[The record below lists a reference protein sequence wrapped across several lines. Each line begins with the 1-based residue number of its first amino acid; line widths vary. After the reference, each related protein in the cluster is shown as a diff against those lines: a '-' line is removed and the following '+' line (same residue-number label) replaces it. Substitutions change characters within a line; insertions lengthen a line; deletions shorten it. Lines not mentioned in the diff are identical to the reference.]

1 MSADSP
7 ADDTGKNSRPRRYLS
22 DSFYLVL
29 AAAGLLQVPRT
40 VEVSG
45 WFTGICFIGMIVM
58 FTGSIALSNKGRFR
72 PMFNKS
78 RNGTEDSCS

>member
-1 MSADSP
+1 MNSDSP
-7 ADDTGKNSRPRRYLS
+7 ADDTAKNLRPRRYIS
-22 DSFYLVL
+22 DSFYLIL

-58 FTGSIALSNKGRFR
+58 FTGSIALANKGRFR
-72 PMFNKS
+72 PMFDKN
-78 RNGTEDSCS
+78 RNGTENSPS